1 MASDPKGGRSVS
13 QGVPTSVKMQAQTV
27 LPLSDDQHLPIKRVQ
42 RPLLELA
49 FPQKLITQRNTN
61 LHLLFYYKGLTWGIK
76 RCKKSKYEKTLP
88 MRSLG
93 TVSKIL

>member
-13 QGVPTSVKMQAQTV
+13 QGVPTSVQMQAQTV

-61 LHLLFYYKGLTWGIK
+61 LHLLFYYKGPYMGY
-76 RCKKSKYEKTLP
+76 KKMQEVK
-88 MRSLG
+88 
-93 TVSKIL
+93 V